1 MPDFTL
7 ERSLIGNYPRIA
19 GIDEA
24 GRGALAGPVVAA
36 AVVIHDE
43 DMIPPGLNDSK
54 KLSHQFRQT
63 LYEEIIDKFDYGIG
77 IVGERS
83 IDQTDILS
91 ATMLAM
97 ATAIKNLKST
107 CDYLLIDGSYKIN
120 FGIPASTVVKGDG
133 KSYSIAAASIIAKV
147 TRDNIM
153 TNSIGESYPE
163 YQFDIHKGYGTAL
176 HYELIRRHGI
186 SDIHRK
192 SFLKKIISEQTKL
205 F

>member
-1 MPDFTL
+1 VPDYVL
-7 ERSLIGNYPRIA
+7 ERSLIDNYPRIA

-36 AVVIHDE
+36 AVVIDDE
-43 DMIPPGLNDSK
+43 DIIPAGLNDSK
-54 KLSHQFRQT
+54 KISQHFRQL
-63 LYEEIIDKFDYGIG
+63 LYDEIIAKFDFGVG
-77 IVGERS
+77 IVGERA

-97 ATAIKNLKST
+97 ETAIKNLNQP

-133 KSYSIAAASIIAKV
+133 KSFSIAAASIVAKV

-153 TNSIGESYPE
+153 SNELNKSYPE
-163 YQFDIHKGYGTAL
+163 YQFDSHKGYGTTL
-176 HYELIRRHGI
+176 HYELIRKHGI
-186 SDIHRK
+186 SDSHRK
-192 SFLKKIISEQTKL
+192 SFLKKILSEQAKL

>member
-1 MPDFTL
+1 MPDFIL
-7 ERSLIGNYPRIA
+7 ERSLIGTYPRIA

-24 GRGALAGPVVAA
+24 GRGALAGPVVAS

-43 DMIPPGLNDSK
+43 SLIPDGLNDSK
-54 KLSHQFRQT
+54 RLSPQKREE
-63 LYEEIIDKFDYGIG
+63 LYNIIIANFDYGIG
-77 IVGERS
+77 VIGVRI

-97 ATAIKNLKST
+97 ETAIRRLKHP

-133 KSYSIAAASIIAKV
+133 KSFSIAAASIIAKV

-153 TNSIGESYPE
+153 TTELCELYPE
-163 YQFDIHKGYGTAL
+163 YQFDSHKGYGTEL
-176 HYELIRRHGI
+176 HYELIRKHGI
-186 SDIHRK
+186 SDSHRK
-192 SFLKKIISEQTKL
+192 SFLKKILSEQTKL